1 MANILVIDDEECIR
15 ESFKLVLEPENS
27 VDTANGGEEGI
38 AKATM
43 NPPDIIF
50 LDLKMPGMGG
60 VETLIHLQVI
70 CVGIPTFIMTGF
82 CDEHMLKLEK
92 VKAKGC
98 LFEVCHKPMDS
109 KQIKLIVESAL
120 EGHASCSSRIGEK
133 TAARTKALLTVT

>member
-1 MANILVIDDEECIR
+1 MEQVEMANILIIDDEKCIR
-15 ESFKLVLEPENS
+15 ESFKLVLEPENRVEIAS
-27 VDTANGGEEGI
+27 SGEEGI

-70 CVGIPTFIMTGF
+70 CAGIPTFIMTGHYK
-82 CDEHMLKLEK
+82 EHMLKLEK
-92 VKAKGC
+92 AKANGC

-109 KQIKLIVESAL
+109 KQIRLIVESAL
-120 EGHASCSSRIGEK
+120 EGDTDSS
-133 TAARTKALLTVT
+133 